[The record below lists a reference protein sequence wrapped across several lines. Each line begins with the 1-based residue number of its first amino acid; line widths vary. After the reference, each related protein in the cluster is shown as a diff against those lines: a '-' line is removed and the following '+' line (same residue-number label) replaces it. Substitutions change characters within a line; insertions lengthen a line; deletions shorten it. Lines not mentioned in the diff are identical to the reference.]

1 MKAKIKLTLILIL
14 SMVLTLPLTGC
25 SDTASADTQTKSKSA
40 VREEKAEFATDA
52 QRFKYD
58 YESLNNYERED
69 DGVVLF
75 PVEIS
80 DENPFV
86 YITMQKAI
94 EIREKGTGVLFIG
107 SSDCRICRMLATLII
122 DAVNSDDAKDN
133 KYLDKIYYLDA
144 NTIDT
149 QSSEYQEFQEK
160 VLDLMHSYICKYDDP
175 STNIYGVPKF
185 IESKAAATE
194 EESKQAKMY
203 KFTLSYWDD
212 GKLLGMH
219 VGTTPYFKDSD
230 TPPTDEDKEEFIK
243 RFQEITCLFGTDLC
257 EYC

>member
-1 MKAKIKLTLILIL
+1 MKAKLKITLILVLAMGLTL
-14 SMVLTLPLTGC
+14 SMIGC
-25 SDTASADTQTKSKSA
+25 AGNASADVQTQSKTA
-40 VREEKAEFATDA
+40 VSEGKTEFATDA
-52 QRFKYD
+52 ERFKYD

-75 PVEIS
+75 PVEIA
-80 DENPFV
+80 DDNPFV
-86 YITMQKAI
+86 YVTMKEAI
-94 EIREKGTGVLFIG
+94 GLREKETGVLFIG
-107 SSDCRICRMLATLII
+107 SSDCRVCRMLATLII
-122 DAVNSDDAKDN
+122 DAVNSDEAKDN
-133 KYLDKIYYLDA
+133 AYLDKIYYLDA
-144 NTIDT
+144 NEIDT
-149 QSSEYQEFQEK
+149 KSTDYQEFREK
-160 VLDLMHSYICKYDDP
+160 VLEPMYSYLQKYDDP

-194 EESKQAKMY
+194 EESKQVKKY